1 MTSSLSTHQS
11 DAAWPLGEVDEFGRT
26 TTLHK
31 RTVARPTRSSSSSA
45 DRGEGESSKCRRYRS
60 NGKRTMARNREHSW
74 SQSRSRSRSCAK
86 NRSRSRSRSCGS
98 QKRRSR
104 ERSRSRERAWSPGPD
119 NLRQWNRD
127 KFAEVVR
134 EEEEEGRETGGKEG
148 RSPYRRVSRDYVPPL
163 PTWKSKAGGV
173 YIPIVR
179 K

>member
-11 DAAWPLGEVDEFGRT
+11 DAAGPLGEIDEFGRT
-26 TTLHK
+26 TTTHR
-31 RTVARPTRSSSSSA
+31 RTVARPNRSSSSSE
-45 DRGEGESSKCRRYRS
+45 DEPEEESSKRRRYRS
-60 NGKRTMARNREHSW
+60 NEGKKTRGRGRSW
-74 SQSRSRSRSCAK
+74 SRSRSRSHSRAK
-86 NRSRSRSRSCGS
+86 NRSRSQSRSRGRER
-98 QKRRSR
+98 RRSR
-104 ERSRSRERAWSPGPD
+104 EGSRSRERAWSPGPD

-134 EEEEEGRETGGKEG
+134 EEAEEGRERMGEEG
-148 RSPYRRVSRDYVPPL
+148 RSPYRRVPKDYVPPL